1 MEISGLPY
9 IAKASDSVP
18 FNAVINLDVHVPA
31 STEAVSTSL
40 MPGNEESS
48 TLRDLPA
55 RDVKNVMHPSVS
67 EGLPQVMYDSNS
79 GMMHVGEDRLSSRAP
94 EISMYEGKGYI
105 LDHWA

>member
-9 IAKASDSVP
+9 LARAADAVP
-18 FNAVINLDVHVPA
+18 FNAVVSLDREVPVPPE
-31 STEAVSTSL
+31 SVSTAL

-55 RDVKNVMHPSVS
+55 RDVKNVMHPSLG
-67 EGLPQVMYDSNS
+67 EGLTPVMFDPNT
-79 GMMHVGEDRLSSRAP
+79 GMRHVGFNLDSQMPAL
-94 EISMYEGKGYI
+94 SMYEGKGHI

>member
-9 IAKASDSVP
+9 IARASEAVP
-18 FNAVINLDVHVPA
+18 FNAVVSLDQSFPA
-31 STEAVSTSL
+31 ATEAVSTAL

-55 RDVKNVMHPSVS
+55 RDIKNVMHPSVS
-67 EGLPQVMYDSNS
+67 EGLPPVMYDPLS
-79 GMMHVGEDRLSSRAP
+79 GMMHVGENRLSSRTP
-94 EISMYEGKGYI
+94 EISMFDGKGYI

>member
-9 IAKASDSVP
+9 IAKASDAVP
-18 FNAVINLDVHVPA
+18 FNAVVNLDVKLPVA
-31 STEAVSTSL
+31 TEAVSTSL

-55 RDVKNVMHPSVS
+55 RDIKNVMHPSVS
-67 EGLPQVMYDSNS
+67 EGLPQVLLDTNS
-79 GMMHVGEDRLSSRAP
+79 GMMQVGEDRLGSRVP
-94 EISMYEGKGYI
+94 EISMFDGKGYI